1 MENSVFDNQL
11 QKVNVDPHRIGDA
24 TPCSPLG
31 FATPAMGEES
41 GDEDSDI
48 LSAMGEESDI
58 LSPSPPAVEIF
69 TRQPVVR
76 IAVAEGTNPAG
87 AH

>member
-1 MENSVFDNQL
+1 VENSVFDNQL

-24 TPCSPLG
+24 TPCSQLG

-41 GDEDSDI
+41 GEEDS
-48 LSAMGEESDI
+48 GEDI
-58 LSPSPPAVEIF
+58 LSPSPPAVETF

>member
-11 QKVNVDPHRIGDA
+11 QKVNVDPHRIGEA

-41 GDEDSDI
+41 GEED
-48 LSAMGEESDI
+48 SDI
-58 LSPSPPAVEIF
+58 LSPSPPAVETF

-87 AH
+87 AD